1 MIRKANKA
9 DIVCILDIVKDAR
22 LQINR
27 LGFKQ
32 WLEESNYPNYDT
44 FLNDIKNNSL
54 YVYDIKGKV
63 VGVIAIVKGVNLDYN
78 NIKGLWL
85 SNAKYYTI
93 HRLAVKGDYHNLGI
107 GSKLIEFAKTKAIKD
122 NVNLRIDTHN
132 LNVPMKNLI
141 KKEGFIY
148 CGIITLQDEKIE
160 PLRDAYEIILS
171 KK

>member
-1 MIRKANKA
+1 MIRIANKL
-9 DIVCILDIVKDAR
+9 DIDSILDIVKDAR
-22 LQINR
+22 RQIKK
-27 LGFKQ
+27 LGFRQ
-32 WLEESNYPNYDT
+32 WEEDSNYPNYDT
-44 FLNDIKNNSL
+44 FLKDILNKEL

-63 VGVIAIVKGVNLDYN
+63 VGFIAICKGINLDYN

-93 HRLAVKGDYHNLGI
+93 HRLAVKGDYRNLGI
-107 GSKLIEFAKTKAIKD
+107 GSKLIEFAKEKAIKD
-122 NVNLRIDTHN
+122 NINLRIDTHN

-160 PLRDAYEIILS
+160 PLRDAFEIILS